1 MRCACCVTGKK
12 FFVSIPVRFAPVPHS
27 NDVNQCPHVIE
38 RVHYA
43 VVTDAD
49 TPEIVAALEFLAPGR
64 SRLGRKRFNL
74 WENSLD

>member
-1 MRCACCVTGKK
+1 
-12 FFVSIPVRFAPVPHS
+12 VPHS